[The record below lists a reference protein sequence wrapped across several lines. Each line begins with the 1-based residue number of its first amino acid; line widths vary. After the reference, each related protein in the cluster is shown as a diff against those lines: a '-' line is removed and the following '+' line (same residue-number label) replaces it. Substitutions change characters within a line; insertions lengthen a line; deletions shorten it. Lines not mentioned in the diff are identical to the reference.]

1 MEEQRMAIS
10 MREGAVACVIAGFAL
25 LAVCLGDPHGLSLS
39 ALSDAASSLF
49 RY

>member
-1 MEEQRMAIS
+1 MAIY
-10 MREGAVACVIAGFAL
+10 MREGAAACVVAGVAL

-39 ALSDAASSLF
+39 ALSDAASCLF